1 MNEDITSQAIASAD
15 VKSQEE
21 IKKSFREDCLAL
33 LRKELKPAIGCT
45 EPAAI
50 ALAVART
57 MELLQS
63 TAGAAGNLTALEVE
77 LSGNIY
83 KNAYAV
89 TIPGTGKAG
98 LELSAALGAVLADS
112 KKELLLFKDLTAVAV
127 AEAEALIAGNKVN
140 VQAVCEAPSAFY
152 IHVTAK
158 TAEHVAETWTE
169 DNHTNL
175 VKALYD
181 GRDSSAPEEGR
192 LPGSAVGAES
202 TGSAGTAKAGV
213 CSLVGREMVELVEAI
228 EQIPIKELAFLEESA
243 IMNRNMARAELEQPA
258 GLGLGHRLQ
267 ELMKSQVLADDLITK
282 IRIEVAAAC
291 DGRMG
296 GLPLPVMSTTGS
308 GNQGILVSLPIAIVA
323 EEKAL
328 SKERFLRGLA
338 LGNLTTAY
346 VKQHIGKLAP
356 ICGCAIAAGLG
367 VSAAVAWMMGG
378 SPAQIEGAARNMMA
392 NLAGMICDGAKDGC
406 ALKLTSSAC
415 ESVLAAFLALGGTEV
430 GPQEGIVDQGL
441 KGIVA
446 NLVILCREGMPNLDR
461 TMIGILQKK
470 AV

>member
-1 MNEDITSQAIASAD
+1 MSQDNI
-15 VKSQEE
+15 KSQDIE
-21 IKKSFREDCLAL
+21 KSFSEGCLAL
-33 LRKELKPAIGCT
+33 LRQELKPAVGCT

-57 MELLQS
+57 MEVLQQR
-63 TAGAAGNLTALEVE
+63 TGIEEAANNLTSLEVE

-89 TIPGTGKAG
+89 TIPGTGRAG

-112 KKELLLFKDLTAVAV
+112 KKELLLFENLTA
-127 AEAEALIAGNKVN
+127 EEIAGAQELINGHKVK
-140 VQAVCEAPSAFY
+140 VQAVCEATSPFY
-152 IHVTAK
+152 IHVAAK
-158 TAEHVAETWTE
+158 TAEHAAETWTE

-175 VKALYD
+175 VKALFD
-181 GRDSSAPEEGR
+181 GRCSQPNGER
-192 LPGSAVGAES
+192 GAGKS
-202 TGSAGTAKAGV
+202 GAAKTAA
-213 CSLVGREMVELVEAI
+213 CLLVGREMEELVEAI
-228 EQIPIKELAFLEESA
+228 EQIPIEQLAFLEESA
-243 IMNRNMARAELEQPA
+243 IMNRNMAKAELEQPA

-267 ELMKSQVLADDLITK
+267 ELMKHQVLANDLITK

-378 SPAQIEGAARNMMA
+378 SLAQIEGAARNMMA

-430 GPQEGIVDQGL
+430 GPQEGIVAQGL

-446 NLVILCREGMPNLDR
+446 NLVILCQEGMPNLDR